1 MRSFTQFTRRSDDQ
15 KQEESPCDRPGDGCD
30 DVVAYFAILSERQL
44 LSEDTGRARVVIL
57 DRTQPLFNVRGNDKK
72 AAGHEGHAAKKA
84 ASSRLRVG
92 PGKLSLSRSG
102 GSESL
107 RHPNPIVC

>member
-1 MRSFTQFTRRSDDQ
+1 MVMSL
-15 KQEESPCDRPGDGCD
+15 P
-30 DVVAYFAILSERQL
+30 YFAILSERQL

-72 AAGHEGHAAKKA
+72 TAGHEGYAAKKA

-102 GSESL
+102 GSGSL
-107 RHPNPIVC
+107 RHPNPIRC